1 MDRMSCQGLRNGS
14 VTPGVPGLQGK
25 DVERFHHFMVA
36 ARHESMAAAQR
47 TTAGPSFLST
57 GLLAPYTVTMNIEN
71 DIPFRPSDPSE
82 MMAPICSV
90 FRRFLKSKGLKYT
103 PERAAILDAIIDRDE
118 VFEVEEILLQ
128 MTGSDARVSKA
139 TIYRTIILLTE
150 AGIITQALFDS
161 KQSHYRLIYGREPQ
175 DQMVCMRTGKLVEF
189 TNQEVIELRNRICK
203 ELGWNPIG
211 HRMHIYAHSPVEP
224 GEESSSST
232 E

>member
-1 MDRMSCQGLRNGS
+1 MSFDAE
-14 VTPGVPGLQGK
+14 P
-25 DVERFHHFMVA
+25 
-36 ARHESMAAAQR
+36 
-47 TTAGPSFLST
+47 
-57 GLLAPYTVTMNIEN
+57 
-71 DIPFRPSDPSE
+71 PFKPTDPTE

-90 FRRFLKSKGLKYT
+90 FRRFLKSRGLKYT

-128 MTGSDARVSKA
+128 MTGSAARVSKA

-189 TNQEVIELRNRICK
+189 TNEEVIELRNRICK

-211 HRMHIYAHSPVEP
+211 HRMHIYAHSPEDS
-224 GEESSSST
+224 EEAPPST
-232 E
+232 PE